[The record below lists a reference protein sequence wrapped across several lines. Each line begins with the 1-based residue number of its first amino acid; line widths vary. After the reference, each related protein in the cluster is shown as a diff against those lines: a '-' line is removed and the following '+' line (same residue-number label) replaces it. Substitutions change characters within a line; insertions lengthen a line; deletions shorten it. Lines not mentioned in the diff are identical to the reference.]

1 MPSNRIG
8 RINEEIQRE
17 LSELLRTVKD
27 PRVQKTM
34 VSVTRVDTTS
44 DLRYAK
50 VYVSIYDKEQSKEAL
65 KGLKAAGG
73 FLRHELANRLSLRHT
88 PELVWTEDHS
98 ITYGARILD
107 ILSTLDIP
115 KDQKPGIKDT
125 FVTLRVQGSGDVG
138 GGVLDAPRV
147 SERNMQNDGEP
158 GTGDVDEGGESK

>member
-17 LSELLRTVKD
+17 LSDLLRTLKD

-34 VSVTRVDTTS
+34 VSVTRVDTTA

-50 VYVSIYDKEQSKEAL
+50 VWVSIYDKNLSKEVL
-65 KGLKAAGG
+65 KGLKAAGS

-107 ILSTLDIP
+107 ILSKLDIP
-115 KDQKPGIKDT
+115 EDD
-125 FVTLRVQGSGDVG
+125 
-138 GGVLDAPRV
+138 
-147 SERNMQNDGEP
+147 EP
-158 GTGDVDEGGESK
+158 TDDEGVDE

>member
-17 LSELLRTVKD
+17 LSELLREVKD
-27 PRVQKTM
+27 PRLQKTM

-50 VYVSIYDKEQSKEAL
+50 VYFSVYDKMLSKEVL

-73 FLRHELANRLSLRHT
+73 WLRHELAERLSLRHT

-107 ILSTLDIP
+107 ILATLDVP
-115 KDQKPGIKDT
+115 KDSEGAAEN
-125 FVTLRVQGSGDVG
+125 
-138 GGVLDAPRV
+138 AP
-147 SERNMQNDGEP
+147 E
-158 GTGDVDEGGESK
+158 TGDEP